1 MKILCVSDQIDPIV
15 YSTRMKE
22 RFSDIDLVLSAGDL
36 PQEYIGF
43 ISSMLNKPV
52 LYVAGNHDRKK
63 RVAREGPP
71 GFSPLELAPSDS
83 GATDIG
89 FKVTKESGFIVLGVP
104 GSILYNGG
112 DNQYSERAMAFRLA
126 LLAPRLLWNR
136 LVHGRAAD
144 IILTHSPP
152 KGIHDREDRCH
163 RGFSSLLRL
172 IRAAKPRWFVHGHV
186 HLYDLSDV
194 RVSRL
199 GRTTII
205 NAFSYWIIDTE
216 GEKP

>member
-15 YSTRMKE
+15 YSTRMRE
-22 RFSDIDLVLSAGDL
+22 RFSDVDFVLSAGDL
-36 PQEYIGF
+36 PMEYIGF
-43 ISSMLNKPV
+43 IASMLNKPV

-63 RVAREGPP
+63 RSPADGLP
-71 GFSPLELAPSDS
+71 GFAPIELAPGDS

-89 FKVTKESGFIVLGVP
+89 FKVAKESGLIIMGVP

-112 DNQYSERAMAFRLA
+112 DNQYSEGAMAFHLA
-126 LLAPRLLWNR
+126 LLVPRLAWNR
-136 LVHGRAAD
+136 IIHGRAAD
-144 IILTHSPP
+144 IVLTHSPP

-163 RGFSSLLRL
+163 RGFASLLWL
-172 IRAAKPRWFVHGHV
+172 INFAKPRWFVHGHV

-199 GRTTII
+199 GPTTII

-216 GEKP
+216 GENQ

>member
-1 MKILCVSDQIDPIV
+1 MKILCVADQIDPIV

-22 RFSDIDLVLSAGDL
+22 RFSDIDFVLSAGDL
-36 PQEYIGF
+36 PMEYIGF
-43 ISSMLNKPV
+43 ISSMLNKPI

-63 RVAREGPP
+63 RVPRESLP
-71 GFSPLELAPSDS
+71 GFAPLELAPSDA

-89 FKVTKESGFIVLGVP
+89 FKLATESGLIVLGVP

-112 DNQYSERAMAFRLA
+112 DNQYSERAMALRLA
-126 LLAPRLLWNR
+126 LLVPRLAWNR
-136 LVHGRAAD
+136 LVHGRAVD

-163 RGFSSLLRL
+163 RGFAALLKL
-172 IRAAKPRWFVHGHV
+172 IMLAKPRWFVHGHV

-194 RVSRL
+194 RVSTL
-199 GRTTII
+199 GETTII

-216 GEKP
+216 GEKQ